1 MSIAVIVKPL
11 HLLPPFRHRVE
22 LEVMAR
28 PDGLT
33 LEMMLFA
40 GPDGAA
46 PVTEK
51 TGGLK

>member
-1 MSIAVIVKPL
+1 MSISVIVKPL
-11 HLLPPFRHRVE
+11 HLLAPFRHRVE
-22 LEVMAR
+22 LGVMPK

-33 LEMMLFA
+33 LESMLFA
-40 GPDGAA
+40 GPDKAA